1 VPLTIFASEKPQSRW
16 CRPWAL
22 HDGHVSLVRL
32 AKRHASRVED
42 GPLRILV
49 AAKLGA
55 MRLIDNI
62 AV

>member
-1 VPLTIFASEKPQSRW
+1 
-16 CRPWAL
+16 
-22 HDGHVSLVRL
+22 VSLVRL